1 MTPCRSGS
9 ILRAFLLFVPVL
21 LVGACSAPQR
31 AAEETTA
38 PAAKAAPSPAQPAA
52 AKATLQVPV
61 DYYRLKNGL
70 RVVLSEDHSVPLVTV
85 AVYVNIGFR
94 NEPRDRT
101 GFAHLFEHMMFQ
113 GSANLGKME
122 FVRLIQQ
129 NGGVLNGSTRFDF
142 TNYFET
148 VPAHTL
154 QTMLWAEADRLRG
167 LSITQD
173 NLTNQIDVVK
183 NEVRV
188 NVLNQPYGGFPW
200 LDVPQYANRNWHNAH
215 NFYGDLAHLDAA
227 QLDEVHAFFKS
238 YYGPGN
244 AALVVAGDFDPA
256 QVRGWIEQYFASIES
271 RSPPPTPDISEPP
284 QTEERRASRKDAL
297 APRPALAI
305 AYHVPERWTPEH
317 FAFGLID
324 ELLLQGDDSALSR
337 RLVQERGYSDSVS
350 GGINLLGHM
359 FNYKGPMLWT
369 AALIHDPQHTTDQI
383 LADVDEEIARL
394 QSTPVSAEAL
404 ERARTKFRSGLYD
417 VIGQPTRFGLA
428 DLLASFA
435 LFDDDPTLIN
445 EIETNIAA
453 VTPEL
458 IQRTAQQY
466 LRRENRTVLVV
477 EPGKEEAQKP
487 DAAAKPKPAGDA
499 NAGEKKP

>member
-1 MTPCRSGS
+1 MPRRSGPM
-9 ILRAFLLFVPVL
+9 LKFFLLFVPVL
-21 LVGACSAPQR
+21 LVACSAPQR
-31 AAEETTA
+31 AGDA
-38 PAAKAAPSPAQPAA
+38 PATPADAGSAASQPSAAAAREPAKA
-52 AKATLQVPV
+52 KLQVPV
-61 DYYRLKNGL
+61 EYYRLENGL
-70 RVVLSEDHSVPLVTV
+70 RVVLSEDHSVPLATV

-122 FVRLIQQ
+122 FVRLIQT

-167 LSITQD
+167 LAIDQD

-200 LDVPQYANRNWHNAH
+200 LDVPQYANQNWHNAH

-227 QLDEVHAFFKS
+227 KLDEVHAFFKN
-238 YYGPGN
+238 YYGPDN
-244 AALVVAGDFDPA
+244 SVLVVAGDFEAA
-256 QVRGWIEQYFASIES
+256 QTRTWIEQYFGNIEA
-271 RSPPPTPDISEPP
+271 RPPPAAPDISEPP
-284 QTEERRASRKDAL
+284 QTAERRASRKDPL
-297 APRPALAI
+297 APRPALAV

-324 ELLLQGDDSALSR
+324 ELLLQGDDSALTR
-337 RLVQERGYSDSVS
+337 RLVQERGYTDSVF
-350 GGINLLGHM
+350 GGTNLLGNM
-359 FNYKGPMLWT
+359 FNYKGPMIWT

-383 LADVDEEIARL
+383 ITDIDAEIAKL

-404 ERARTKFRSGLYD
+404 ERARTKYRSGLYD
-417 VIGQPTRFGLA
+417 VIGGATRFGLA

-435 LFDDDPTLIN
+435 LFDDDPGVIN
-445 EIETNIAA
+445 KIEDNIAA

-466 LRRENRTVLVV
+466 LKRENRTVLVI
-477 EPGKEEAQKP
+477 EPGKAE
-487 DAAAKPKPAGDA
+487 PKAGDQSKPE
-499 NAGEKKP
+499 EKK